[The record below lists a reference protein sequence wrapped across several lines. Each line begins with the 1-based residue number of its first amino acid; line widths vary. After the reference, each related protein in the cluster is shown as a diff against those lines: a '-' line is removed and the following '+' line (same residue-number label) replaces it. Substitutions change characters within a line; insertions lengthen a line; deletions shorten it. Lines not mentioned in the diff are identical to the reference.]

1 MKVLVAGNLANT
13 GYEVVYAMRKKNV
26 DAKLLLPKSPIIT
39 EDPKLMYPHLEI
51 EGYPEWLVRFDKHER
66 GFRNNW
72 KLQII
77 KEMRKKEYD
86 VIIALTEFSI
96 FALFSGKP
104 YVSVTT
110 GSDLREL
117 YFKKS
122 LRGLLFRLSFRKAK
136 AIIYGEPDKIPL
148 LTKLGLYKKAVF
160 VNNPRQ
166 FNKYSEKVEKG
177 KFEDRFVI
185 FSPTAQDWRL
195 KGNDKL
201 LLAFIKLCSTRND
214 VYLIV
219 SERGPDVEKAKE
231 LLSVENAKGK
241 FQFVPLLDAKGLQQY
256 YNLADVVS
264 DQFMI
269 GSIGM
274 IAVEAMSCGKP
285 VLIKL
290 DEVYFKECYKYTSP
304 GLINV
309 KNETEIFNELNRLVT
324 DINLRQELG
333 RQNKKWIEDNWN
345 YDKLTDQYI
354 ATCVNVI
361 TNRRKKSTNDKVQI

>member
-1 MKVLVAGNLANT
+1 MKVLIAGNLANV
-13 GYEVVYAMRKKNV
+13 GYEIAYAMRKKNV
-26 DAKLLLPKSPIIT
+26 DVKLLLPKSPAIT

-51 EGYPEWLVRFDKHER
+51 DGYPEWLVRFDKHER
-66 GFRNNW
+66 GLRNNW

-104 YVSVTT
+104 YVSLTT

-117 YFKKS
+117 FFKKS
-122 LRGLLFRLSFRKAK
+122 LRGLLFRLSYKKAN

-160 VNNPRQ
+160 ANNPRQ
-166 FNKYSEKVEKG
+166 LNRHSEKIERDDLKS
-177 KFEDRFVI
+177 KFVI

-201 LLAFIKLCSTRND
+201 LHAFIKLCSVRND
-214 VYLIV
+214 VYLII

-231 LLSVENAKGK
+231 LLLVENAKGR
-241 FQFVPLLDAKGLQQY
+241 FQFVPLLDAKCLQQY

-264 DQFMI
+264 DQFLV

-274 IAVEAMSCGKP
+274 TVVEAMSCGKP

-290 DEVYFKECYKYTSP
+290 DEEFFKKCYNYISP

-309 KNETEIFNELNRLVT
+309 KNETEIFNELNRLAT
-324 DINLRQELG
+324 DINIRQELG
-333 RQNKKWIEDNWN
+333 HQNKKWIEDNWN

-361 TNRRKKSTNDKVQI
+361 MKRTQTK